1 MSTALPAILALN
13 RGLLSPLGQARTDL
27 KRQAMSAEVQ
37 TNLMPRVLGSAM
49 LRPGLGHVGATR
61 GNLRAKFLPFVF
73 STTDVALLE
82 FTVGALRV
90 WLPGTGAAP
99 DTLLTRPA
107 VTAAITNGTFDTDL
121 TGWTDA
127 DESGATSAW
136 DAGTMKL
143 SGTGYNSAI
152 RYQTVTCNEP
162 GVEHALRIVVPIAGT
177 VVRLNIGT
185 VAGDGTY
192 AFNLDLEEGTHSIA
206 FTPTGNFVVQ
216 FSNAYTMPAYVE
228 SVAVEAAGVV
238 ELTTPFTEDMLSLL
252 RHDQSA
258 SVVYLAC
265 DGVQQQKVLRW
276 GRSGEDGERSFSIV
290 YYAPLDGPFGLQN
303 TGPTTI
309 AASATTGAVTLTASR
324 ALFRSG
330 HVGGLFRMASN
341 SQNALA
347 TVGGLN
353 QYTAPIEVTGLNT
366 NGERTFGIYVT
377 GTFVGTVVLQRSI
390 GAVGAWEDVPGQQW
404 TAPVATTYDDA
415 LDNQVIFYRLGF
427 EGAYTSG
434 SADCKLYFAQGA
446 ITGIVR
452 ITGVSS
458 PTVASAFVIELPGNT
473 GTLRGLGS
481 TDATN
486 SWWEGLWSSA
496 KGFPTSVALAEG
508 RLWWAGR
515 NWVIGS
521 VSDAYESFDDTVEG
535 DSGPIIRTIGSG
547 PVDVI
552 NWILPLQ
559 RVLLGAQG
567 AEKSIASSTGTGP
580 LTPTDFNMKNAD
592 GQGSAAMAAVAV
604 DDNGVFVQRSGRR
617 VYELAY
623 KPNFFGKDY
632 AESDLTNFVPDLAVA
647 EQGEP
652 LDSPGIA
659 MIAVQ
664 RQPDTRIHAV
674 LNDGT
679 VRVLIYDPTE
689 EEKAWIKVETD
700 GIVEDVCV
708 LPGQAGATA
717 AEDLVHY
724 VVRRTI
730 NGATVRY
737 LERWALEEECWG
749 GDVCKLADS
758 FVTGTNAF
766 AVAEIAGLGH
776 LVGETV
782 VIWGGG
788 ADLGTGT
795 VDANGKVTLAAEFQ
809 GNWMAGLAYRGRFK
823 STKLAYAAQL
833 GSPLNQKKRI
843 AALGVML
850 ANAHSQGLRYGRDFD
865 NLFDLPMT
873 YRGKPSTEDVVR
885 TSYDDGQFGFPGEW
899 STDARLCLEA
909 AAPRPVTILGVT
921 MLMETRERT

>member
-1 MSTALPAILALN
+1 MN

-27 KRQAMSAEVQ
+27 KRQGMSAEVQ
-37 TNLMPRVLGSAM
+37 TNFMPRVLGSAM
-49 LRPGLGHVGATR
+49 LRPGLGYVGATR
-61 GNLRAKFLPFVF
+61 GNQRAKFLPFVF

-82 FTVGALRV
+82 MTVGAMRV
-90 WLPGTGAAP
+90 WLPSVDVP
-99 DTLLTRPA
+99 DTPLTRPA

-121 TGWTDA
+121 SGWTDA

-143 SGTGYNSAI
+143 SGTGFNAAI
-152 RYQTVTCNEP
+152 RYQAVTCNEP
-162 GVEHALRIVVPIAGT
+162 NVEHALRIVVPIAGT
-177 VVRLNIGT
+177 IVRLNIGT
-185 VAGDGTY
+185 SLGDGTY
-192 AFNLDLEEGTHSIA
+192 AFNLDLEEGAHSIA
-206 FTPTGNFVVQ
+206 FTPAGDFVVQ

-228 SVAVEAAGVV
+228 SVAVESAGIVS
-238 ELTTPFTEDMLSLL
+238 LTTPWTEEMLPLL
-252 RHDQSA
+252 RPDQSA
-258 SVVYLAC
+258 NVLYVAC
-265 DGVQQQKVLRW
+265 DGVQQQKVQRW
-276 GRSGEDGERSFSIV
+276 GRAGTTGGRSFSIV

-303 TGPTTI
+303 TGPTTL
-309 AASATTGAVTLTASR
+309 AASATTGAITLTASR
-324 ALFRSG
+324 SLFRSG
-330 HVGGLFRMASN
+330 HVGALFKMASN

-347 TVGGLN
+347 SVAGLN

-377 GTFVGTVVLQRSI
+377 GTFVGTIVLQRSI

-427 EGAYTSG
+427 QGAYTSG
-434 SADCKLYFAQGA
+434 TADCKLYFAQGA

-458 PTVASAFVIELPGNT
+458 PTLASAFVVELPGNT
-473 GTLRGLGS
+473 DVLRGLGA

-486 SWWEGLWSSA
+486 SWWEGLWSAA
-496 KGFPTSVALAEG
+496 KGFPTAVALYEG
-508 RLWWAGR
+508 RMWWFGR
-515 NWVIGS
+515 NWMIGS

-552 NWILPLQ
+552 NFALPLQ
-559 RVLLGAQG
+559 RLLVGAQG
-567 AEKSIASSTGTGP
+567 AEMSLASSTGTGP
-580 LTPTDFNMKNAD
+580 LTPTDFNRKDA
-592 GQGSAAMAAVAV
+592 GTQGSAAMAAVRV

-632 AESDLTNFVPDLAVA
+632 SETDLTNFVPDIAVA
-647 EQGEP
+647 EQGR
-652 LDSPGIA
+652 LLSKPGIA
-659 MIAVQ
+659 MIAAQ

-679 VRVLIYDPTE
+679 IRVLIYDPTE

-700 GIVEDVCV
+700 GFVEDVCV
-708 LPGQAGATA
+708 LPGQTGASA

-737 LERWALEEECWG
+737 LERWAMEEECWG

-766 AVAEIAGLGH
+766 AVAEISGLGH

-795 VDANGKVTLAAEFQ
+795 VDAAGKVTLGVEFQ
-809 GNWMAGLAYRGRFK
+809 GNWVAGLAYTGRFR
-823 STKLAYAAQL
+823 STKLAYAAEL

-843 AALGVML
+843 GRLGAVL
-850 ANAHSQGLRYGRDFD
+850 ANAHSQGLRYGRDFTTMR
-865 NLFDLPMT
+865 DLPMT
-873 YRGKPSTEDVVR
+873 YKGKPSTSPVVR
-885 TSYDDGQFGFPGEW
+885 ASYDDDGFAFPGEW
-899 STDARLCLEA
+899 DTDARLCLEA
-909 AAPRPVTILGVT
+909 SAPRPVTIMAISL
-921 MLMETRERT
+921 LMETRERS

>member
-1 MSTALPAILALN
+1 MSIATPALIALN

-27 KRQAMSAEVQ
+27 KRQGMSAEVQ
-37 TNLMPRVLGSAM
+37 TNFMPRVLGSAM
-49 LRPGLGHVGATR
+49 LRPGLGYVGATS
-61 GNLRAKFLPFVF
+61 GNQRAKYLPFVF

-82 FTVGALRV
+82 MTEGAMRV
-90 WLPGTGAAP
+90 WLPSDDVP

-121 TGWTDA
+121 SGWTDA

-143 SGTGYNSAI
+143 SGTGFNAAI
-152 RYQTVTCNEP
+152 RYQTVTVNEAN
-162 GVEHALRIVVPIAGT
+162 VEHALRIVVPIAGT

-185 VAGDGTY
+185 TAGDGTY

-216 FSNAYTMPAYVE
+216 FSNAYTMPAYVT
-228 SVAVEAAGVV
+228 SVAVESAGVV
-238 ELTTPFTEDMLSLL
+238 SLTTPWTEEMLPLL
-252 RHDQSA
+252 RPDQSG
-258 SVVYLAC
+258 SVVYVAC
-265 DGVQQQKVLRW
+265 DGVQQQKVQRW
-276 GRSGEDGERSFSIV
+276 GQAGSDGARSFSIV
-290 YYAPLDGPFGLQN
+290 YYAPPDGPFGLQN
-303 TGPTTI
+303 TTPTTLTP
-309 AASATTGAVTLTASR
+309 SATTGAITLTASQP
-324 ALFRSG
+324 LFRSG
-330 HVGGLFRMASN
+330 HVGALFRMTSNGQDVSVSASG
-341 SQNALA
+341 
-347 TVGGLN
+347 TN
-353 QYTAPIEVTGLNT
+353 QFTSHIEVTGLAAD
-366 NGERTFGIYVT
+366 GGRTIGIFIS

-390 GAVGAWEDVPGQQW
+390 GAPGAWEDVAGEAW
-404 TAPVATTYDDA
+404 ATPIDGIYDDT
-415 LDNQVIFYRLGF
+415 LDNQTIYYRLGID
-427 EGAYTSG
+427 GAYTSG
-434 SADCKLYFAQGA
+434 TAECRLTFAKGA
-446 ITGIVR
+446 ITGIAR
-452 ITGVSS
+452 ITGVS
-458 PTVASAFVIELPGNT
+458 TNKVAAAFVIQWPDDT
-473 GTLRGLGS
+473 GVLRGLGNTS
-481 TDATN
+481 ATTD
-486 SWWEGLWSSA
+486 WWEGLWSSVR
-496 KGFPTSVALAEG
+496 GFPTACALYEG
-508 RLWWAGR
+508 RLWWFGR
-515 NWVIGS
+515 NWMIGS
-521 VSDAYESFDDTVEG
+521 VSDAYESYDDTVEG

-552 NWILPLQ
+552 NFALPLQ
-559 RVLLGAQG
+559 RLLVGAQG
-567 AEKSIASSTGTGP
+567 AEMSLASSTGTGP
-580 LTPTDFNMKNAD
+580 LTPTDFNRKDA
-592 GQGSAAMAAVAV
+592 GTQGSAAIAAVRV

-632 AESDLTNFVPDLAVA
+632 SETDLTNFVPDLAVS
-647 EQGEP
+647 ELNVP
-652 LDSPGIA
+652 LTTPGIA

-708 LPGQAGATA
+708 LPGQTGATA

-737 LERWALEEECWG
+737 LERWAMEEECWG

-776 LVGETV
+776 LVGEEV

-795 VDANGKVTLAAEFQ
+795 VNASGKVTLDAEFQ
-809 GNWMAGLAYRGRFK
+809 GNWVAGLAYTGRFR
-823 STKLAYAAQL
+823 STKLAYAAEL

-843 AALGVML
+843 ARLGAVL
-850 ANAHSQGLRYGRDFD
+850 ANAHSQGLRYGRDFTTMR
-865 NLFDLPMT
+865 DLPMT
-873 YRGKPSTEDVVR
+873 YKGKTYTSEVVR
-885 TSYDDGQFGFPGEW
+885 ASYDDDGFAFPGEW
-899 STDARLCLEA
+899 NTDARLCLEA
-909 AAPRPVTILGVT
+909 SAPRPVTIMAISL
-921 MLMETRERT
+921 LMETRERS